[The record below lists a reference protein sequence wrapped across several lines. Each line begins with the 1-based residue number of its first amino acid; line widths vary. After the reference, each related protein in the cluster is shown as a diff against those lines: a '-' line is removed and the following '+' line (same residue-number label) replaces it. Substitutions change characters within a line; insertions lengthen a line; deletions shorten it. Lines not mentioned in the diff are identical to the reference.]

1 MGRSVRGAF
10 VAAFLL
16 ALRVGVDAQAT
27 VATPRTPG
35 EPMFTVSEEDDQ
47 AQTSLVCQ
55 SYTQDGSA
63 TFQNGKARSDIVV
76 RDHYR
81 VDDVRVSG
89 ITMKHPRVGALRVA
103 LRGVSLGPRGLDSLH
118 ETSVTLVNRKGKRG
132 QDYLFTG
139 FSDQASSSFPDAR
152 DAAPYTGMWTPAQP
166 LRMLTRG
173 PGVKAG
179 NGGSSGVWSL
189 LAEDRLG
196 LPEEDVE
203 GAEISSWTL
212 QLCYNKVEETL
223 RQEAQEE
230 AFAHFD
236 ADNDGHLSM
245 EEYQAALDELKHLNL
260 PEEDLIDMFGELDR
274 NSNDLVSLEDFL
286 QHHSEEDINKL
297 KESLQK
303 GLSGSEEELEEESSS
318 FLCNLFPNLSLCSR
332 DSGEGENI
340 EEENEQ
346 PEQIAAFGVSE
357 AGPTG
362 EPTEE
367 PAEDIMVEEPEAE
380 VMSTNDATQP
390 PEASNPARLPRYCN
404 VMPFLP
410 SCRRISGQQVNEEE
424 RWTVSAQQ
432 VSDEPADDWTPPV
445 CRLFPRSA
453 ACQSALARESDAP
466 EPEDMLEDFLEDAAA
481 QSISSFDLSRSGSSR
496 PALLDRNKPVVY
508 EVLDVLSKASLEN
521 GILGS
526 KWAEVDNRLD
536 LTDRQKQNI
545 KLATIAATVGW
556 STFLIKKLEHS
567 KHGGLLSD
575 NWPKDKTKHGVVSHF
590 IGPKR
595 CSCVEGYPKD
605 VGCLLFDWQC
615 RETRPSEGNTFLGD
629 YLGRFNRVEGLD
641 IEIEEIDGPS
651 SDDME

>member
-1 MGRSVRGAF
+1 MRSSIRGAF

-27 VATPRTPG
+27 VAAPRTPG
-35 EPMFTVSEEDDQ
+35 EPMFSVSEEEDQ
-47 AQTSLVCQ
+47 AHASLVCQ

-63 TFQNGKARSDIVV
+63 TFQNGRARSDIVV
-76 RDHYR
+76 QEHYR

-89 ITMKHPRVGALRVA
+89 ITMKHPRVGALHVA

-118 ETSVTLVNRKGKRG
+118 EKSVTLVNRKGKRG

-196 LPEEDVE
+196 LSEEDVE

-245 EEYQAALDELKHLNL
+245 DEYQAALDELKRLNL

-274 NSNDLVSLEDFL
+274 NNNDLVSLEDFL

-297 KESLQK
+297 KESLEM
-303 GLSGSEEELEEESSS
+303 GLSGNEGELEEESSS
-318 FLCNLFPNLSLCSR
+318 FLCNLFPNLSLCSS
-332 DSGEGENI
+332 DSGEGERI
-340 EEENEQ
+340 EEGNQQ
-346 PEQIAAFGVSE
+346 PEQVAALGVSE
-357 AGPTG
+357 AGTI
-362 EPTEE
+362 EPAEE
-367 PAEDIMVEEPEAE
+367 PADDAIVEEPATE
-380 VMSTNDATQP
+380 VASTRDVTEP

-432 VSDEPADDWTPPV
+432 VNEETANDWTPPV
-445 CRLFPRSA
+445 CRLFPQSA
-453 ACQSALARESDAP
+453 ACQSALARNAEAP
-466 EPEDMLEDFLEDAAA
+466 EPEEMVDDYLEDATA
-481 QSISSFDLSRSGSSR
+481 QSFSSFDLSRSSSSR
-496 PALLDRNKPVVY
+496 PTLLDRNKPVVY

-526 KWAEVDNRLD
+526 KWAEIDNRLD

-567 KHGGLLSD
+567 KHGSLLNG
-575 NWPKDKTKHGVVSHF
+575 NWSEDKTKHGVVSHF

-615 RETRPSEGNTFLGD
+615 RDTRLSEGNTFLGD
-629 YLGRFNRVEGLD
+629 YLERFNRVEGLD
-641 IEIEEIDGPS
+641 METEEIDGPS